1 MHMSAASHATQQH
14 AYTVIDTIEDI
25 AATIQSLTAVNQ
37 PDTPATTRLALVSI
51 SLHFKKDLQTTQAFF
66 QQQADQSAR
75 YFLDNLRSLVRR
87 TDVVLLM
94 KHSFYFLLLG
104 ADEHGGALV
113 RERLWESLL
122 WRVHNASDDDVSRP
136 HSMEIGC
143 SAYPFPHKH
152 ALKCIAAA
160 RDPELSFSFS
170 PEEPAQEAATPPNEH
185 ADELACYDEL
195 SEVILPLP
203 VLARRAGIPYLSLLP
218 RTLPTKLRQLINPQ
232 LALELQCFPLGRE
245 RNTLTVA
252 IANPSDRRALDRLH
266 QETGLHIFPV
276 LAPPHEL
283 AIALEELV

>member
-1 MHMSAASHATQQH
+1 MHMPAASHATQQH
-14 AYTVIDTIEDI
+14 AYTVVDTIEDI
-25 AATIQSLTAVNQ
+25 AATIQSLTSVDQ
-37 PDTPATTRLALVSI
+37 SGTPAATRLALVSI

-66 QQQADQSAR
+66 QKQADQSAR

-94 KHSFYFLLLG
+94 KHSFYFLLLE

-122 WRVHNASDDDVSRP
+122 WRVHNASDDDVLRP

-143 SAYPFPHKH
+143 GAYPSPHKH

-170 PEEPAQEAATPPNEH
+170 PAEAATQQNEH
-185 ADELACYDEL
+185 SNELPCYDEL
-195 SEVILPLP
+195 SELVAPLP

-218 RTLPTKLRQLINPQ
+218 RTLPTRLRQLINPQ